1 MTIRVGIIGLHQGA
15 TVHLPAYAASTK
27 YEVSAVCDRTP
38 GLAEEVAQT
47 HHVPFWYLDAAQLTA
62 SPQVDVVSIAT
73 PPRTHVGLATAALKA
88 GKHVVVETPF
98 VCNPTEVRA
107 LMGLWRLRRIG
118 APAYALR
125 YAPHLRMV
133 SDLLAQKKIGRPQLM
148 RVDIFSD
155 FLAHADP
162 SYRWMWDGEYG
173 GGVLANFTTTVF
185 DLALRW
191 FGPVS
196 EVTATLTTLLRTTPP
211 EGASVLADDTGF
223 ATLRFENGL
232 LAHFSC
238 SAATAWSQTHLEIHG
253 TEGSLLIGGFGED
266 VTLVR
271 MGDGITEPLFSPE
284 NYLEES
290 RGRTSLAGGF
300 HVFVERLA
308 EAIGGAPP
316 ADLPTFAD
324 GLEVTRLVEAV
335 RLSSRDR
342 RTVPMVEIP

>member
-1 MTIRVGIIGLHQGA
+1 MSIRVGIIGLHHGVA
-15 TVHLPAYAASTK
+15 VHLPAYAASAK
-27 YEVSAVCDRTP
+27 YEVAAVCDRTP

-47 HHVPFWYLDAAQLTA
+47 HNVPHIYTDAAQLIA
-62 SPQVDVVSIAT
+62 APEVEVVSIAT
-73 PPRTHVGLATAALKA
+73 PPRTHLSLATAALKA
-88 GKHVVVETPF
+88 GKHVVIETPF
-98 VCNPTEVRA
+98 ACNVAEVRA

-133 SDLLAQKKIGRPQLM
+133 TDLLAQKKIGRPQFM

-155 FLAHADP
+155 FLAHADQN
-162 SYRWMWDGEYG
+162 YRWMWDGEYG
-173 GGVLANFTTTVF
+173 GGVLANFTATVF

-191 FGPVS
+191 FGPVR
-196 EVTATLTTLLRTTPP
+196 EVTANLTTLFRTTPP

-223 ATLRFENGL
+223 VTLRFENGL
-232 LAHFSC
+232 LAHFGC
-238 SAATAWSQTHLEIHG
+238 SAVTAWNQTHMEIHG
-253 TEGSLLIGGFGED
+253 TEGSLLIEGFGED

-271 MGDGITEPLFSPE
+271 MRDGTTEPLFSPE

-290 RGRTSLAGGF
+290 RGRTSIAGGF

-308 EAIGGAPP
+308 DAIGGTPP

-324 GLEVTRLVEAV
+324 GLAVTRLIEAV
-335 RLSSRDR
+335 RYAARDR
-342 RTVPMVEIP
+342 RTVAMAEVP

>member
-1 MTIRVGIIGLHQGA
+1 MSIRVGIIGLHHGV
-15 TVHLPAYAASTK
+15 TVHLPAYASSAK
-27 YEVSAVCDRTP
+27 FEVVAVCDRTP

-47 HHVPFWYLDAAQLTA
+47 HHVPHVYADAAQLIAA
-62 SPQVDVVSIAT
+62 SEVDVVSIAT

-98 VCNPTEVRA
+98 ACNQAEVRA

-133 SDLLAQKKIGRPQLM
+133 SDLLAQKKIGRPHLM

-155 FLAHADP
+155 FLVHADQN
-162 SYRWMWDGEYG
+162 YRWMWDGEYG
-173 GGVLANFTTTVF
+173 GGVLANFTATMF

-191 FGPVS
+191 FGPVRD
-196 EVTATLTTLLRTTPP
+196 VTANLTTLFRTMPL
-211 EGASVLADDTGF
+211 EGTNGLADDTGF
-223 ATLRFENGL
+223 VTLRFETGQ
-232 LAHFSC
+232 LAHFGC
-238 SAATAWSQTHLEIHG
+238 SAATAWNQTHIEVHG
-253 TEGSLLIGGFGED
+253 SEGSLLIDGFGED

-271 MGDGITEPLFSPE
+271 MGDGATEPLFSPE

-290 RGRTSLAGGF
+290 RGRTSMAGGF
-300 HVFVERLA
+300 HVLVERLA

-316 ADLPTFAD
+316 EDFPTFAD
-324 GLEVTRLVEAV
+324 GLAVTRLVEAAK
-335 RLSSRDR
+335 LSSRDR
-342 RTVPMVEIP
+342 RTVMLAEVP